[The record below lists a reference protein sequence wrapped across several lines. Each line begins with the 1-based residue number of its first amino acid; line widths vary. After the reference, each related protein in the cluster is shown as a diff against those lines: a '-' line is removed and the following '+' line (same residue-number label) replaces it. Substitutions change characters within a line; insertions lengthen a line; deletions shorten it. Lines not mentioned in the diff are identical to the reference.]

1 MISAH
6 AAAVVLDT
14 NEALDLL
21 VFADRSTQDLQSA
34 LAAGTLQ
41 WLATQEMRN
50 EFERVLAYPRIVR
63 YLQRSALPAAE
74 PLAHFDAMARLTRC
88 AATAGPRCRDPDDQ
102 IFIDL
107 ALAHGALLLSKDAAV
122 LALRKRLAAAG
133 VAVRRSMSLAA

>member
-1 MISAH
+1 M
-6 AAAVVLDT
+6 VLDT
-14 NEALDLL
+14 NVALDLL

-41 WLATQEMRN
+41 WLATQQMRN
-50 EFERVLAYPRIVR
+50 EFERVLGYPRIVR

>member
-14 NEALDLL
+14 NVALDLL

-41 WLATQEMRN
+41 WLATQQMRN
-50 EFERVLAYPRIVR
+50 EFERVLGYPRIVR
-63 YLQRSALPAAE
+63 YLQRSVLPAAE

-88 AATAGPRCRDPDDQ
+88 AAAAGLRCRDPDDQ